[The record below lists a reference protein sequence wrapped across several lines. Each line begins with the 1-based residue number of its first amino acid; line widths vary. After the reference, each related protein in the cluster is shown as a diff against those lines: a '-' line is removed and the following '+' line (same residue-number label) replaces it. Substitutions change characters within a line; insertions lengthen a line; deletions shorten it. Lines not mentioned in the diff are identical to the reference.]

1 MSQAVT
7 FFFECLKQRGLSMTN
22 NEQLDILYKLKKE
35 VEKSKNS
42 TLIHTINQVIKK
54 VYLNQ
59 YTASFV
65 GHFSAGKSTL
75 INLLLEQDIL
85 PSSPVPTTSN
95 TAIVSVADKQEI
107 IANLENQQYTKL
119 KTYDEVKKMNRLNVD
134 VESVE
139 INFPSSKFKNGFT
152 LQDTPGVDSNVATH
166 QSTTEQF
173 MYTSN
178 ILFYTVDYNHVQSAL
193 NFQFIK
199 RMNDVGIP
207 VIFIINQIDKHNED
221 EITFETFKQRV
232 NKSIEDWDIKLTDIF
247 YVTKFDH
254 PENELSRLS
263 QYLVEKDNYR
273 EPIENY
279 VNRTVKFITE
289 AQLGYI
295 QNELQ
300 YILEQLN
307 INEDEFEQAY
317 AKFQQNQAV
326 SEEARLLNNP
336 DQLLSFLKQ
345 KRKDILDNAY
355 IMTHDMREDIR
366 HYLESMSDD
375 FKVGGLLNKKKKKQE
390 EQEARLQNV
399 VSKLQDKVN
408 QQIRQPLREDMSF
421 LTRFINS
428 SEVNHDVLN
437 QHYEIDSSL
446 FSNLYQPQT
455 SISNTY
461 VLTFSDEVL
470 KAITNFVEKQ
480 SNPLFNQAID
490 HTQAQGLTEETN
502 DDLQI
507 YEHYI
512 ELQNLKESLTTKN
525 YQHYYIHMDDSLDK
539 LIGRTEANYI
549 VESNDQVLEKE
560 EKASDENSNERNT
573 KKVNI
578 QEALNIIEP
587 VPLFDRTKND
597 IKDTLERLEN
607 KLVKIGV
614 FGTFSAGKSSLINAL
629 LGGQYLVSS
638 PNPTTAATTELSY
651 GEDSQITLKTEEQLL
666 NELNQLIEYHN
677 VSFESLEAFVQSDV
691 QQLKNKLEKNQLAFV
706 SAAHKHFSMYK
717 DMLDE
722 GVKHTISQEEIKK
735 WSAEDEFATFVKTVH
750 INLPLEWLKGKIIV
764 DSLGLHSNNQR
775 HTNETEQI
783 LTSSDLI
790 LYVSYFNHSFTD
802 NDKNFIEHMKEM
814 NQLNENQA
822 FKMVINA
829 VDLAENSDDLAA
841 VKHYVKDALTQVN
854 LKSDIFGVSSRQALR
869 GNDEGINQLR
879 HSIDQF
885 VEVDSNIILEQQM
898 VKQLEQINISFEE
911 MIHDYKTNQSHI
923 EQRQQQLKKYQN
935 EQRLPNQLLFTTEQH
950 TNNEVEDQI
959 YHLNG
964 RLKLQLLD
972 DVKSIYNSQMTQN
985 SDFNDEKKISS
996 KAFLDQIHQRL
1007 YLEQSLLVERIKKY
1021 YNRQLSEQ
1029 VAPTIQKLNQLH
1041 VFINTDFSIMPNF
1054 TEKAFLRVDLNDMIN
1069 ALPKQL
1075 TKRRIL
1081 NPNTQRE
1088 LQELIS
1094 SNTLELLQNQISE
1107 FRQAL
1112 IQYVASMNKEA
1123 EEKLAQ
1129 IEDEIQDQIDE
1140 LLSFNLD
1147 NTLIE
1152 QLRIA
1157 NQKLNA
1163 LLK

>member
-1 MSQAVT
+1 
-7 FFFECLKQRGLSMTN
+7 MTN

-366 HYLESMSDD
+366 HYLESMNDD

-428 SEVNHDVLN
+428 SEVNRDVLN

-446 FSNLYQPQT
+446 ISNLYQPQT

-985 SDFNDEKKISS
+985 SDFNDEKKVSS

-1129 IEDEIQDQIDE
+1129 IEDAIQDQIDE

>member
-1 MSQAVT
+1 
-7 FFFECLKQRGLSMTN
+7 MTN

-326 SEEARLLNNP
+326 NEEARLLNNP

-985 SDFNDEKKISS
+985 SDFNDEKKVSS

-1107 FRQAL
+1107 FRQTL

-1129 IEDEIQDQIDE
+1129 IEDAIQDQIDE

>member
-1 MSQAVT
+1 
-7 FFFECLKQRGLSMTN
+7 
-22 NEQLDILYKLKKE
+22 YKLKKE

-428 SEVNHDVLN
+428 SEVNRDVLN

-446 FSNLYQPQT
+446 ISNLYQPQT

-985 SDFNDEKKISS
+985 SDFNDEKKVSS

-1129 IEDEIQDQIDE
+1129 IEDAIQDQIDE

>member
-1 MSQAVT
+1 
-7 FFFECLKQRGLSMTN
+7 MTN

-326 SEEARLLNNP
+326 NEEARLLNNP

>member
-1 MSQAVT
+1 
-7 FFFECLKQRGLSMTN
+7 MTN

-428 SEVNHDVLN
+428 SEVNRDVLN

-446 FSNLYQPQT
+446 ISNLYQPQT

-829 VDLAENSDDLAA
+829 VDLSENSDDLAA

-985 SDFNDEKKISS
+985 SDFNDEKKVSS

-1129 IEDEIQDQIDE
+1129 IEDAIQDQIDE

>member
-1 MSQAVT
+1 
-7 FFFECLKQRGLSMTN
+7 MTN

-428 SEVNHDVLN
+428 SEVNRDVLN

>member
-1 MSQAVT
+1 
-7 FFFECLKQRGLSMTN
+7 MTN

-446 FSNLYQPQT
+446 ISNLYQPQT

-1112 IQYVASMNKEA
+1112 IQYVASMNKET

>member
-1 MSQAVT
+1 
-7 FFFECLKQRGLSMTN
+7 MTN

-428 SEVNHDVLN
+428 SEVNRDVLN

-446 FSNLYQPQT
+446 ISNLYQPQT

-470 KAITNFVEKQ
+470 KAITNYVEKQ

-829 VDLAENSDDLAA
+829 VDLSENSDDLAA

-885 VEVDSNIILEQQM
+885 VEVDSNIILVQQM

-923 EQRQQQLKKYQN
+923 EQHQQQLKKYQN

-985 SDFNDEKKISS
+985 SDFNDEKKVSS

-1041 VFINTDFSIMPNF
+1041 VFINTNFSIMPNF

-1129 IEDEIQDQIDE
+1129 IEDAIQDQIDE